1 MTLNGYYF
9 SATGISEYA
18 FFHGERNIFRM
29 THDALPDEPVHIHV
43 ASGTSY
49 TLGRPLEWGGF
60 LSNVAM
66 PAPGASFPFESA
78 DGEEAGR
85 LYLLGTDHYA
95 VAMPG
100 AALTGRVIHERP
112 HRSICLTGL
121 DDDLVARV
129 EYGFERILSR
139 ERFGEWVPRRYVADV
154 YRQTDDTLLA
164 LALCAPFLGFDGLE
178 VR

>member
-18 FFHGERNIFRM
+18 FFHGERNVFSM
-29 THDALPDEPVHIHV
+29 THNALPDEPVHIHV
-43 ASGTSY
+43 ASGASY

-60 LSNVAM
+60 LSNAAM
-66 PAPGASFPFESA
+66 PAPGASFPFENA
-78 DGEEAGR
+78 DGGEAGL

-112 HRSICLTGL
+112 HRSVCLTGL
-121 DDDLVARV
+121 DDELVARV
-129 EYGFERILSR
+129 EYGFDRILSR
-139 ERFGEWVPRRYVADV
+139 ERFGEWSPRRYVADV
-154 YRQTDDTLLA
+154 YRHAGDTLLA
-164 LALCAPFLGFDGLE
+164 LALCAPFLGFEGLE

>member
-18 FFHGERNIFRM
+18 FFHGERNILSM
-29 THDALPDEPVHIHV
+29 THNALPDEPVHIHV
-43 ASGTSY
+43 ASGASY
-49 TLGRPLEWGGF
+49 ILGRPLEWDGF
-60 LSNVAM
+60 LSNAAM
-66 PAPGASFPFESA
+66 PAPGASFPFENA
-78 DGEEAGR
+78 DGGEAGL
-85 LYLLGTDHYA
+85 LYLLGADHYA

-121 DDDLVARV
+121 DDDLVARL
-129 EYGFERILSR
+129 EYGYDRILSR
-139 ERFGEWVPRRYVADV
+139 ERFGEWSPRRYVVDV
-154 YRQTDDTLLA
+154 YRHADDTLLA
-164 LALCAPFLGFDGLE
+164 LALCPPFLGFGGLE